1 MSTSIATPSAWPARA
16 AYFSAAIFTGS
27 SGTINVTYGW
37 QKGGDL
43 AGSLTWAAVAAA
55 VAVVFALSWP
65 ALIRSLEARRWS
77 AALVALVALV
87 LAGSYSVT
95 AALGSAAGGRA
106 NAATTESATTDARK
120 KAQDAYDAAK
130 AELPTLKPARPVA
143 ELEAII
149 ARNPEAGGRCAIQ
162 NGTGRLVCPPHPLAP
177 ELARAKRRAELETK
191 IEREAAKL
199 ANAGPAKQANSDART
214 LARYLQAVGVNTTP
228 EHLNDLL
235 VLLAVLMIE
244 AGGGLSLALG
254 MALSA
259 PPVAPAEVRMDGKC
273 SAPEHPRTPRP
284 NAQAHSPTER
294 SNTAKRTPDH
304 LRPMAVR
311 RASGVA
317 EWLAQQGGRA
327 ETSRRRLATVL
338 GRSPSGVHDELRRL
352 AASGA
357 ITMTTGPRGTLLA
370 LRPNASAKHAP
381 ALSEPRQLLHRG
393 VGAAYAFPRAPAR
406 KAQLGVAIEHFGTLL

>member
-16 AYFSAAIFTGS
+16 AYFSAAIFTGA

-55 VAVVFALSWP
+55 VAIVFALSWP
-65 ALIRSLEARRWS
+65 VLIRSLEARRWS
-77 AALVALVALV
+77 AAVVALVALV
-87 LAGSYSVT
+87 LAGTYSVT

-106 NAATTESATTDARK
+106 NAATTETATADARK
-120 KAQDAYDAAK
+120 KAQDAYDTAK
-130 AELPTLKPARPVA
+130 SELATLKPARPVA
-143 ELEAII
+143 ELEAIV
-149 ARNPEAGGRCAIQ
+149 ARNPEAGGRCAFV
-162 NGTGRLVCPPHPLAP
+162 NGSMRKVCPPHPLAP
-177 ELARAKRRAELETK
+177 EMARAKRRAELEAK

-199 ANAGPAKQANSDART
+199 ANTGPAKQSNSDART
-214 LARYLQAVGVNTTP
+214 LARYLQALGVNTTS

-259 PPVAPAEVRMDGKC
+259 PPVARAEARMDGRC
-273 SAPEHPRTPRP
+273 SASKHPRTPQHTAPNTQAHAPTERPNTVERTPEHPRPITVRP
-284 NAQAHSPTER
+284 
-294 SNTAKRTPDH
+294 
-304 LRPMAVR
+304 
-311 RASGVA
+311 ASGVA

-327 ETSRRRLATVL
+327 ETSRRRLATAL
-338 GRSPSGVHDELRRL
+338 GRSPSSVHDELQRL

-357 ITMTTGPRGTLLA
+357 ITMTTGARGTLLA
-370 LRPNASAKHAP
+370 LRPN
-381 ALSEPRQLLHRG
+381 
-393 VGAAYAFPRAPAR
+393 
-406 KAQLGVAIEHFGTLL
+406 

>member
-16 AYFSAAIFTGS
+16 AYFSAAIFTGA

-43 AGSLTWAAVAAA
+43 AGSLTWATVAAA
-55 VAVVFALSWP
+55 VAIVFALSWP

-106 NAATTESATTDARK
+106 NATTTETATTDARK

-130 AELPTLKPARPVA
+130 AELSTLKPARPVA

-149 ARNPEAGGRCAIQ
+149 ARNPEAGGRCAFV
-162 NGTGRLVCPPHPLAP
+162 NGSMRTVCPPHPLAP
-177 ELARAKRRAELETK
+177 ELARAKRRAELEAK
-191 IEREAAKL
+191 IESEAAKL
-199 ANAGPAKQANSDART
+199 ASTGPAKQANSDART
-214 LARYLQAVGVNTTP
+214 LARYLQALGVNTTP

-254 MALSA
+254 MALGA
-259 PPVAPAEVRMDGKC
+259 LPVAQAEARMDDRC
-273 SAPEHPRTPRP
+273 SEPEHLRTPQHIAS
-284 NAQAHSPTER
+284 NAQAHTPTEHL
-294 SNTAKRTPDH
+294 NTAERTPDH
-304 LRPMAVR
+304 PRPITVQPL
-311 RASGVA
+311 SGVI

-327 ETSRRRLATVL
+327 ETSRRRLATLL

-357 ITMTTGPRGTLLA
+357 ITMTAGPRGTLLA
-370 LRPNASAKHAP
+370 LRP
-381 ALSEPRQLLHRG
+381 
-393 VGAAYAFPRAPAR
+393 
-406 KAQLGVAIEHFGTLL
+406 T

>member
-1 MSTSIATPSAWPARA
+1 MSTSIATASPWPARA
-16 AYFSAAIFTGS
+16 AYFSAAIFTGA

-43 AGSLTWAAVAAA
+43 AASLTWAAVAAA
-55 VAVVFALSWP
+55 VAIVFALSWP

-106 NAATTESATTDARK
+106 NAAITETATADARK

-130 AELPTLKPARPVA
+130 SELAILKPARPVA
-143 ELEAII
+143 ELEAIV

-162 NGTGRLVCPPHPLAP
+162 NGTGRLVCPPHPLVP
-177 ELARAKRRAELETK
+177 ELARAKRRAELEAK
-191 IEREAAKL
+191 MEREVTKL
-199 ANAGPAKQANSDART
+199 ANTSPTKQANSDAQT
-214 LARYLQAVGVNTTP
+214 LARYLQALGVNTTP

-259 PPVAPAEVRMDGKC
+259 PPVARAEARMDGRC
-273 SAPEHPRTPRP
+273 SAPEHLRTPQHTAP
-284 NAQAHSPTER
+284 NAQAHTPTEHP
-294 SNTAKRTPDH
+294 NTAVRTPDH
-304 LRPMAVR
+304 PRPMAVR
-311 RASGVA
+311 PAPGVA

-327 ETSRRRLATVL
+327 ETSRRRLATAL
-338 GRSPSGVHDELRRL
+338 GRSPSAVHDELRRL

-357 ITMTTGPRGTLLA
+357 ITMTAGPRGTLLA
-370 LRPNASAKHAP
+370 LRPH
-381 ALSEPRQLLHRG
+381 
-393 VGAAYAFPRAPAR
+393 
-406 KAQLGVAIEHFGTLL
+406 

>member
-1 MSTSIATPSAWPARA
+1 MSTSIATASPWPARA
-16 AYFSAAIFTGS
+16 AYFSAAIFTGA

-37 QKGGDL
+37 QKAGDL

-55 VAVVFALSWP
+55 VAIVFALSWP

-87 LAGSYSVT
+87 LAGAYSVT

-106 NAATTESATTDARK
+106 NAATTESATMDARR

-130 AELPTLKPARPVA
+130 AELATLKPARPVA

-149 ARNPEAGGRCAIQ
+149 ARNPEAGGRCAFV
-162 NGTGRLVCPPHPLAP
+162 NGSMRTVCPPHPLAP
-177 ELARAKRRAELETK
+177 ELARAKRRAELEAK
-191 IEREAAKL
+191 IEREAATL
-199 ANAGPAKQANSDART
+199 ANTGPAKQANSDART
-214 LARYLQAVGVNTTP
+214 LARYLQALGVNTTA

-235 VLLAVLMIE
+235 TLLAVLMIE

-259 PPVAPAEVRMDGKC
+259 PSVARREARVYGRCAE
-273 SAPEHPRTPRP
+273 PEHPRTPQPNTP
-284 NAQAHSPTER
+284 NAHAHTPTGHP
-294 SNTAKRTPDH
+294 NTAERTPDH
-304 LRPMAVR
+304 RRPTAVR
-311 RASGVA
+311 PASGVT

-327 ETSRRRLATVL
+327 ETSRRRLATAL
-338 GRSPSGVHDELRRL
+338 GRSPSSVHDELRRL

-357 ITMTTGPRGTLLA
+357 ITMTAGARGTLLA
-370 LRPNASAKHAP
+370 LRPN
-381 ALSEPRQLLHRG
+381 
-393 VGAAYAFPRAPAR
+393 
-406 KAQLGVAIEHFGTLL
+406 